1 MHVFFLGGERQQE
14 EKEDTCEASLAK
26 EVTGRSRRVEA
37 MAEEAAQ
44 ANHGAKRR
52 RSMNAVPFPKGPREH
67 RREKVAKRGA
77 GRKKR
82 EKMSW
87 GDC

>member
-67 RREKVAKRGA
+67 RREKVAKREEQEE
-77 GRKKR
+77 RSER
-82 EKMSW
+82 R
-87 GDC
+87 

>member
-26 EVTGRSRRVEA
+26 GVTGRGRRVEA
-37 MAEEAAQ
+37 TAEEAAR

-52 RSMNAVPFPKGPREH
+52 RSVNAVPFPKGPREH
-67 RREKVAKRGA
+67 RREKVAKRGEQEE
-77 GRKKR
+77 RSER
-82 EKMSW
+82 R
-87 GDC
+87 